1 MKKLTSFKF
10 VLHLLFFDA
19 LLNRL
24 AALSCH
30 LQGDSVDL
38 LFALASIESLYAA
51 MQRLLSDSSD
61 SEKTTELSIFLDSIK
76 ASDGNGFVDE
86 VSFKGVKLLGVLQT
100 TLTAFQTSHQNYINA
115 LTHSLHGRF
124 DDLQQQDV
132 FKGVKLLDPRI
143 WPTDQELLKS
153 FGHRELSLVTLHFK
167 LLLKDVNI
175 DLLVCE
181 WDTIKMFWLDNLR
194 EMSRQDVLSTLLS
207 RLESKYPNLV
217 HLIELL
223 LVFPV
228 SNAKVECGFSAM
240 RRIKVTGVAG
250 LVKRPWII

>member
-1 MKKLTSFKF
+1 MHYSTPLQ
-10 VLHLLFFDA
+10 
-19 LLNRL
+19 
-24 AALSCH
+24 LSRH

-86 VSFKGVKLLGVLQT
+86 VSLKGVKLMAVLQT
-100 TLTAFQTSHQNYINA
+100 TLTAFQASRQNYIDA
-115 LTHSLHGRF
+115 LTHRLHGRF

-153 FGHRELSLVTLHFK
+153 FGHRELSLVTSHFK

-181 WDTIKMFWLDNLR
+181 WDAFKMFWLDNL
-194 EMSRQDVLSTLLS
+194 MSRQDVLSTLLS

-223 LVFPV
+223 LI
-228 SNAKVECGFSAM
+228 C
-240 RRIKVTGVAG
+240 
-250 LVKRPWII
+250 

>member
-1 MKKLTSFKF
+1 M
-10 VLHLLFFDA
+10 
-19 LLNRL
+19 
-24 AALSCH
+24 
-30 LQGDSVDL
+30 LQC
-38 LFALASIESLYAA
+38 
-51 MQRLLSDSSD
+51 LSDSSD

-100 TLTAFQTSHQNYINA
+100 TLTAFQTSRQNYIDA
-115 LTHSLHGRF
+115 LTHSLH

-132 FKGVKLLDPRI
+132 FKGVKLLDSRI

-153 FGHRELSLVTLHFK
+153 FGHRQLSLVTLYFK
-167 LLLKDVNI
+167 LLRILKDVNI
-175 DLLVCE
+175 NLLVCE
-181 WDTIKMFWLDNLR
+181 WDAIKMFWLDNVR

-207 RLESKYPNLV
+207 RLESKYPNLE

-228 SNAKVECGFSAM
+228 SNAKVERGFSAM